1 MPTIKELLIEARS
14 MLKGPDARLETEL
27 LMEAI
32 CGVSRNHQFSHPEEQ
47 LTEEKVERFS
57 RALQRRMSGEPMAY
71 ITGCR
76 GFWDMELQVT
86 PDVLIPRPDTECL
99 VEQALERIP
108 NDVNWQIA
116 DLGTGSGAIA
126 IAIARERP
134 LCGIIATD
142 NSPAAL
148 VVARENVLALHVKN
162 ISFVHGSWGQPLEKR
177 RFDMILSNP
186 PYIRTDDP
194 HLFEGDLAAE
204 PGYALVSGGDGLNA
218 IRQIISD
225 STIYLKPNGWLILE
239 HGYDQA
245 AEVSDLLQHADFNE
259 IFTRKDYGGNDRVT
273 AGRRQNQEDEC

>member
-1 MPTIKELLIEARS
+1 

-27 LMEAI
+27 LMEAM

-47 LTEEKVERFS
+47 LTEEQVGRFS

-108 NDVNWQIA
+108 KDVNWQIA

-134 LCGIIATD
+134 LCDITATD

-148 VVARENVLALHVKN
+148 VVAKENVLALHVKN

-186 PYIRTDDP
+186 PYIRAEDP
-194 HLFEGDLAAE
+194 HLFEGDLPAE
-204 PGYALVSGGDGLNA
+204 PRYALVSGGDGLNA

-245 AEVSDLLQHADFNE
+245 AEVSYLLQHADFNE
-259 IFTRKDYGGNDRVT
+259 ISTQKDYGGNDRVT
-273 AGRRQNQEDEC
+273 AGRRQNRKVSVRANDFDIT

>member
-14 MLKGPDARLETEL
+14 MLKGSDARLETEL

-32 CGVSRNHQFSHPEEQ
+32 CGVGRNHQFSHPEEQ

-134 LCGIIATD
+134 LCGITATD
-142 NSPAAL
+142 NSSAAL
-148 VVARENVLALHVKN
+148 VVASENALALHVKN

-204 PGYALVSGGDGLNA
+204 PCYALVSGSDGLNA

-245 AEVSDLLQHADFNE
+245 AEVYDLLQHTDFNE
-259 IFTRKDYGGNDRVT
+259 IFTHKDYGGNDRVT
-273 AGRRQNQEDEC
+273 AGRRQNQEGEC